1 MMLPATP
8 NYILGLFFFSPPI
21 SRALNMFCSSDGSS
35 GHKVLPS
42 EQNQVL
48 SSSWLREKSDLKL
61 QENKRYQGI

>member
-8 NYILGLFFFSPPI
+8 NYILGLPPPPTL
-21 SRALNMFCSSDGSS
+21 RALNMFCSSDGSS

-42 EQNQVL
+42 EQNQIL